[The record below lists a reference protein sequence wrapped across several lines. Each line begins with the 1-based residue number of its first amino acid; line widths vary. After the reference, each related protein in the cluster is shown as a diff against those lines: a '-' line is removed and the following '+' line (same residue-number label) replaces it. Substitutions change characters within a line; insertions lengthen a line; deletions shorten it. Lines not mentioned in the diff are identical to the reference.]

1 MIVKRTTTY
10 AVCPSCG
17 KDAGTVD
24 HLLGIAVVKTA
35 WYCDHC
41 GERYSL
47 DFKADGSVQI
57 EQMPGERIVKTFD
70 VLRLPPQDKDVYFI
84 VSGMRFEPG
93 ENHAEYFYES
103 HSCPTNWLRPEMV
116 YHDGDSFVCSRC
128 SVYWDST
135 GTAHFNDDHGD
146 LTVPLAQHE
155 AKRASDDV
163 VHGGGS

>member
-116 YHDGDSFVCSRC
+116 YHDGDSDPHGLIKFVARRDQSEFPEDEP
-128 SVYWDST
+128 V
-135 GTAHFNDDHGD
+135 GPNAHDDA
-146 LTVPLAQHE
+146 LVKFVE
-155 AKRASDDV
+155 ESK
-163 VHGGGS
+163 